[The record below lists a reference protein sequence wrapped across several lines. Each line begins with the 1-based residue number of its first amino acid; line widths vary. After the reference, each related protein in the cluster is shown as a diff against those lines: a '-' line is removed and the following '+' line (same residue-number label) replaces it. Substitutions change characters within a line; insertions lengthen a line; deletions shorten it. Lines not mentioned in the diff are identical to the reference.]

1 MVMLALHGFD
11 VYGLE
16 VSATGITHAQEYAKA
31 ELATPESYNFGKSW
45 SSIEKDRKPRGEV
58 TFIEGD
64 FFQKDWEIGVQF
76 DLIYDYTASRLSR
89 SSFLDIAGIVD

>member
-1 MVMLALHGFD
+1 MLALHGFD

-16 VSATGITHAQEYAKA
+16 VSAAGITHAQEYAKA
-31 ELATPESYNFGKSW
+31 ELATPQSYNFGKSW
-45 SSIEKDRKPRGEV
+45 GTIIEKDRKSRGEV

-64 FFQKDWEIGVQF
+64 FFQQDWEIGVQF
-76 DLIYDYTASRLSR
+76 DLIYDYTASSLSR